1 MSPEQLKELHSLS
14 QLFEDGIAGPSQI
27 KALSFLLA
35 EINKN
40 QCERKIFP
48 NTVLSHSRANTDSL

>member
-14 QLFEDGIAGPSQI
+14 QLFEEGIAGPNQI

-40 QCERKIFP
+40 QCASDIFP
-48 NTVLSHSRANTDSL
+48 NTVSSHSRANTL

>member
-40 QCERKIFP
+40 Q
-48 NTVLSHSRANTDSL
+48 